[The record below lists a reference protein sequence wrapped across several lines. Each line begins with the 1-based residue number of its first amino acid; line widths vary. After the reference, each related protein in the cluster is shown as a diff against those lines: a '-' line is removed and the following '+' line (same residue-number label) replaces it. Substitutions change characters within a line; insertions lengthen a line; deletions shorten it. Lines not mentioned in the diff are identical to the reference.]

1 MHSVLVVNAKGGCG
15 KTTVATNLAGYYAV
29 RGKNVTLVDYDPQ
42 QSSIEWL
49 ENRGPERAP
58 INGIAGFK
66 ESVRI
71 PQGTDVV
78 VIDSPAGIQG
88 RQLADLVRRA
98 DSIVM
103 PILPSPIDV
112 RAAEHFLSEV
122 NKLRKV
128 VNADVRFAT
137 VANRVK
143 ENTLA
148 AHDLNDYLDA
158 LKLPSGRKLPVL
170 ASLRASQNYIRAAE
184 KGLSIFEFAPV
195 KTLPDRDQ
203 WARLIRW
210 VSHSGKSGKSSKK
223 AVGAKNP
230 QKSKTARAA
239 A

>member
-1 MHSVLVVNAKGGCG
+1 MHSVLVVNSKGGCG
-15 KTTVATNLAGYYAV
+15 KTTIATNLAGYYAV
-29 RGKNVTLVDYDPQ
+29 RGKNVSLVDYDPQ

-49 ENRGPERAP
+49 ENRGPERAL

-239 A
+239 

>member
-1 MHSVLVVNAKGGCG
+1 MHSILVVNSKGGCG

-29 RGKNVTLVDYDPQ
+29 RGKSVTLVDYDPQ

-58 INGIAGFK
+58 INGIAGFR

-71 PQGTDVV
+71 PQGTDFVI
-78 VIDSPAGIQG
+78 IDSPAGIQG

-98 DSIVM
+98 DSILM
-103 PILPSPIDV
+103 PILPSPLDV

-122 NKLRKV
+122 NKIRKV

-148 AHDLNDYLDA
+148 AHDLSDYLDA

-210 VSHSGKSGKSSKK
+210 VSHRGKPGKK
-223 AVGAKNP
+223 AAGTKKP
-230 QKSKTARAA
+230 GKSKTAKAA
-239 A
+239 